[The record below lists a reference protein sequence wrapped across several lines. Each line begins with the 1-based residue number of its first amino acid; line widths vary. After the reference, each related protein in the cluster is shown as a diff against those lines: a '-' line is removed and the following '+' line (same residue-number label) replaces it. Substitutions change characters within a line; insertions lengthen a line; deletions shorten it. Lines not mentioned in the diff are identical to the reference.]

1 MLIPYVKSV
10 CIHTTVE
17 RSLRYILNPQKT
29 EGLLLT
35 ASVNCGTNSRDAYLQ
50 MKTVYN
56 HFARDSFDS
65 PPPLTGKGTV
75 KAIHYV
81 MSFADDENV
90 TPELTHK
97 IAKAF
102 VRKNFGDEVQA
113 VIATH
118 VDASHVHN
126 HVIINSYSL
135 SGKKYYANRSS
146 LRQAR
151 ETANGVCRAF
161 GVTPALNFENKG
173 QSVSYYEWEQNKKG
187 TSWKEQIRQEIDKL
201 IPSVNSL
208 DELLQ
213 TLEECGYEV
222 KRGKYISVKAPGQQ
236 RFVRTKA
243 LGEEYTEDSLNT
255 RIIYREV
262 GAETTPEIDNKSQ
275 LRTDYAAILSD
286 VRILAAQRKK
296 VPRKRIVTVEYSAEN
311 DLDVYKLS
319 AQLSVINKDRIASI
333 GDLEG
338 RITKIR
344 AEYEKQRQ
352 EINEQIEEYN
362 RMVSLLEQSQ
372 LFKELSAKGKLSDAE
387 RLQLTVCRQ
396 ALEQNGIHSPADV
409 DILREMARHLGI
421 KISALK
427 EKLEGCRKRYDVYS
441 DVAKTYGEIS
451 KGDYISKMVEE
462 EKQRREKDTKKSN
475 RKI

>member
-17 RSLRYILNPQKT
+17 RSLRYILNPDKT
-29 EGLLLT
+29 EDTVLT
-35 ASVNCGTNSRDAYLQ
+35 SSLNCTTNARDAYLQ
-50 MKTVYN
+50 MKTVYD

-81 MSFADDENV
+81 MSFADNENV
-90 TPELTHK
+90 TPELAHK

-102 VRKNFGDEVQA
+102 VRKNFSDEVQA

-146 LRQAR
+146 LRQTR
-151 ETANGVCRAF
+151 ETTNGVCRAF
-161 GVTPALNFENKG
+161 GVKPALNFENNG
-173 QSVSYYEWEQNKKG
+173 RSVSYYEWEQNKKG

-213 TLEECGYEV
+213 TLEERGYEV
-222 KRGKYISVKAPGQQ
+222 KRGKYISIKAPGQQ
-236 RFVRTKA
+236 RFVRTKT
-243 LGEEYTEDSLNT
+243 LGEEYTEDSLNA

-262 GAETTPEIDNKSQ
+262 GAGTTPSQNKQSK
-275 LRTDYAAILSD
+275 LSETYAVILHD
-286 VRILAAQRKK
+286 VRILAVQRKK
-296 VPRKRIVTVEYSAEN
+296 MPRKRIVTAEYSVEN
-311 DLDVYKLS
+311 DLDVYRLS
-319 AQLSVINKDRIASI
+319 AQLSVINKDNIRSI

-338 RITKIR
+338 RISKIR
-344 AEYEKQRQ
+344 TEYEKQRQ

-362 RMVSLLEQSQ
+362 RMVSLLEQAQ
-372 LFKELSAKGKLSDAE
+372 LFKELFANGKLSDAE
-387 RLQLTVCRQ
+387 QLQLTVCRQ
-396 ALEQNGIHSPADV
+396 ALAQNDIRSPADV
-409 DILREMARHLGI
+409 DSLRENALQLST
-421 KISALK
+421 KISAFK
-427 EKLEGCRKRYDVYS
+427 DNLEGCRKRYDVYS
-441 DVAKTYGEIS
+441 DIFKTYGEIS
-451 KGDYISKMVEE
+451 NGDYISKLVEE
-462 EKQRREKDTKKSN
+462 EKQRKEKADKKN
-475 RKI
+475 KKKL

>member
-1 MLIPYVKSV
+1 M
-10 CIHTTVE
+10 
-17 RSLRYILNPQKT
+17 
-29 EGLLLT
+29 LT
-35 ASVNCGTNSRDAYLQ
+35 ASVNCGTNSRDAYLE

-65 PPPLTGKGTV
+65 PPQLTGKGTV

-90 TPELTHK
+90 TPELAHK

-102 VRKNFGDEVQA
+102 VRKNFGDDVQA

-135 SGKKYYANRSS
+135 SGKKYYSNRSS

-151 ETANGVCRAF
+151 ETTNGVCRAF
-161 GVTPALNFENKG
+161 GIKPALNFENKG
-173 QSVSYYEWEQNKKG
+173 RSVSHYEWSQNKKG

-213 TLEECGYEV
+213 VLEERGYDV

-236 RFVRTKA
+236 RFVRTKT
-243 LGEEYTEDSLNT
+243 LGDEYTEDSLNT

-262 GAETTPEIDNKSQ
+262 GVGTTPSQNKQTKLSEA
-275 LRTDYAAILSD
+275 YAAILHD
-286 VRILAAQRKK
+286 VRILAGQRKK
-296 VPRKRIVTVEYSAEN
+296 VPRKLIVTAEYSVDN
-311 DLDVYKLS
+311 DLDVYRLS
-319 AQLSVINKDRIASI
+319 AQLSVINKNNIRSI

-338 RITKIR
+338 RIAKLRI
-344 AEYEKQRQ
+344 EYEKQRQ
-352 EINEQIEEYN
+352 EINEHIEEYN

-372 LFKELSAKGKLSDAE
+372 LFKELSTKGKLLDGE
-387 RLQLTVCRQ
+387 QLQLTVCRQ
-396 ALEQNGIHSPADV
+396 ALEHNDIHSPADA
-409 DILREMARHLGI
+409 DSLREKARHLGI

-427 EKLEGCRKRYDVYS
+427 ENLESCRNRYDVYS
-441 DVAKTYGEIS
+441 DIAKTYGEIS
-451 KGDYISKMVEE
+451 KGDYISNLVEE
-462 EKQRREKDTKKSN
+462 EKRRREKAAKKGY